1 MGMLGTAES
10 AATHRPGLLA
20 GAEGR
25 APVDQLAVARRGG
38 KLLNADWLSWRDV
51 DVATMTYSAVVAVVF
66 APLVVGVVLIAAS
79 SRRARRH
86 RSRTERSIQR

>member
-25 APVDQLAVARRGG
+25 APVDQLAVARRGA
-38 KLLNADWLSWRDV
+38 KLVDAD
-51 DVATMTYSAVVAVVF
+51 
-66 APLVVGVVLIAAS
+66 
-79 SRRARRH
+79 
-86 RSRTERSIQR
+86 